1 MSASVPRRKL
11 AAPRAFR
18 GVFRTD
24 PEARAVYSEAAGI
37 ARYMPSAVAVPANAD
52 DVRRLARW
60 ATTNQIPL
68 IPRGSGSSMG
78 GGAVGNGV
86 IVDLGRLNSIGVVDA
101 ESRRVWVGSGVL
113 RDAVN
118 SAAAPVGLRLPV
130 DPSSSAFCTVGG
142 MTATNAAGAHT
153 LRHGPMRSWVRAID
167 CVFADG
173 VRARISRDEPLPT
186 GVPVLTRLAKLRRRL
201 VEAARDR
208 DGLTL
213 TLPGVRKDTS
223 GYALQAYAESG
234 DVVDLLVGS
243 EGTLALFVGI
253 ELALAPRPGGT
264 STVLAAFTSLEASVQ
279 AAIAA
284 RGLGAAACEL
294 LDRTFLDIARQGGV
308 PMPVPPATEA
318 VLLAEVEGEGPGD
331 AADGGR
337 MLERAFRMAGASQV
351 TVALHRNT
359 ERLLWDLRHRAS
371 PALSR
376 LHPHRASMQFIEDG
390 AVPPERLPDYVRG
403 VRAALD
409 RHGIRGVIFGHAGDG
424 HVHVNPLV
432 DVHTPGWREGV
443 EALLA
448 DVTDLTAKLGGT
460 MAGEHGDGR
469 LRTPLLPRLRGAAT
483 MELYTMLKEAFDP
496 LGILN
501 PGVKVPL
508 DGQRPLEAIKYD
520 PELSPLPPVARAVLD
535 SVASERAYA
544 RPRLEMLAHALAEM
558 ESPT

>member
-1 MSASVPRRKL
+1 
-11 AAPRAFR
+11 
-18 GVFRTD
+18 
-24 PEARAVYSEAAGI
+24 
-37 ARYMPSAVAVPANAD
+37 
-52 DVRRLARW
+52 
-60 ATTNQIPL
+60 
-68 IPRGSGSSMG
+68 MG
-78 GGAVGNGV
+78 GGAVGPGV
-86 IVDLGRLNSIGVVDA
+86 VVDLGRLDSPGVVDA
-101 ESRRVWVGSGVL
+101 ETRRLWVGPGVL

-118 SAAAPVGLRLPV
+118 TAAAPFGLRLPV
-130 DPSSSAFCTVGG
+130 DPSSGAFCTVGG

-173 VRARISRDEPLPT
+173 TRATISRDEPLPT
-186 GVPVLTRLAKLRRRL
+186 GVPALTRLAALRRRL
-201 VEAARDR
+201 MAAAAAGRR
-208 DGLTL
+208 GLRL

-264 STVLAAFTSLEASVQ
+264 STVLAAFNSLEASVQ
-279 AAIAA
+279 AATEA
-284 RGLGAAACEL
+284 RRLGAAACEL

-308 PMPVPPATEA
+308 PMPVPARAEA

-359 ERLLWDLRHRAS
+359 ERLLWEMRHRAS

-376 LHPHRASMQFIEDG
+376 LHPRRASMQFIEDG

-409 RHGIRGVIFGHAGDG
+409 RHGVRGVIFGHAGDG

-432 DVHTPGWREGV
+432 DVHEPGWREAV
-443 EALLA
+443 EGILA
-448 DVTDLTAKLGGT
+448 DVTALTARLGGT

-469 LRTPLLPRLRGAAT
+469 LRTPLLRELRGAAT
-483 MELYTMLKEAFDP
+483 VELYAALKGAFDP
-496 LGILN
+496 SGILN

-508 DGQRPLEAIKYD
+508 DGQRCLEEIKYD
-520 PELSPLPPVARAVLD
+520 PELPPLPPAARAVLD
-535 SVASERAYA
+535 RVASERAYA
-544 RPRLEMLAHALAEM
+544 RPRLEMLERALADGEDA
-558 ESPT
+558 